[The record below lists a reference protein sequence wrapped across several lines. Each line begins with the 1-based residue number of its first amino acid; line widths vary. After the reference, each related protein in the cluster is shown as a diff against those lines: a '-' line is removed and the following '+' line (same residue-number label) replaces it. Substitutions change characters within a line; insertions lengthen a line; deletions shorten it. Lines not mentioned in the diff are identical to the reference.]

1 MASNN
6 KTEKRAFIILLLFL
20 IAAGLYLLY
29 PFLQTL
35 ILSIVFTVLF
45 YPIHK
50 KYLTWTH
57 GRANLSATLS
67 VTTVILFIFIPAAVL
82 LTLVMTQL
90 TSMLTT
96 SNLSITQTT
105 FSGLLKAIQ
114 EQITFF
120 AAKFEY
126 LSGVNFDLVPL
137 LQQGM
142 SRIAQVLAKYSPAV
156 LAGTVN
162 FFLHFFIMTIVLFYL
177 FRDGNEFLNTL
188 IRLSPV
194 KDQYER
200 RLAVEIRDTIYGVFY
215 GNFLTG
221 LAQAALATLGY
232 YFAGIEAF
240 LVWGTVTFFMSFLP
254 MLGTGAVI
262 APLVLV
268 LFLQGQTKA
277 AIFLAIYGGVV
288 ISSVDN
294 LLRPV
299 LIRSNMHQLVL
310 FLSIFGGLAV
320 FGALGILLGPM
331 LLAMLTATIRIY
343 AKDFA
348 SVSLK
353 KTQEAE

>member
-1 MASNN
+1 MANST
-6 KTEKRAFIILLLFL
+6 KTEQRAFILLLL
-20 IAAGLYLLY
+20 VLLAAGLFLLY

-45 YPIHK
+45 YPIHQRF
-50 KYLTWTH
+50 LNWT
-57 GRANLSATLS
+57 GQRANLAATLS
-67 VTTVILFIFIPAAVL
+67 VSSVILFIFIPVAIL
-82 LTLVMTQL
+82 LTLVTTQL
-90 TSMLTT
+90 ASMVSSGNISISQTTLASLLTT
-96 SNLSITQTT
+96 IQQKVT
-105 FSGLLKAIQ
+105 FV
-114 EQITFF
+114 

-126 LSGVNFDLVPL
+126 LSGFNFDLVPL
-137 LQQGM
+137 IQQGM
-142 SRIAQVLAKYSPAV
+142 SHVAQILAKYSPSV

-177 FRDGNEFLNTL
+177 FRDGKDFLNIL

-200 RLAVEIRDTIYGVFY
+200 RLAGEIRDTIYGVFY

-221 LAQAALATLGY
+221 AAQAVLATVGF
-232 YFAGIEAF
+232 YFAGIEAY
-240 LVWGTVTFFMSFLP
+240 LVWGAVTFFMSFLP

-268 LFLQGQTKA
+268 LFFQGHTQK
-277 AIFLAIYGGVV
+277 AIFLGVYGAVV

-320 FGALGILLGPM
+320 FGAIGILLGPM

-343 AKDFA
+343 AQDFA
-348 SVSLK
+348 SVSMPGK
-353 KTQEAE
+353 KQAE